1 MLSHPRRL
9 SLLSFQYL
17 VPGMTQLSHRKMTRS
32 AQGARIRRCLAP
44 TSGTVPLLPSA
55 RGRQR
60 RYCSP
65 ARRVFD
71 ERGQPLAPGLFPLGA
86 DDPPDSGLP
95 VPGRLGLEEAP
106 GSLVGAELPL
116 ERGAKFGRVPLLV
129 RVHSSPFALLEH
141 FEPRSAHQPQT
152 CEFPHA
158 FDVHGTPYA
167 ARLPRRKPDRIAP
180 AVDAPA
186 NAIDPAV
193 TQRRVDRFRPRQAR
207 FTRAPLVES
216 NPEFGGF
223 LVMLLKPSTEFRGI
237 RKETRGHA

>member
-1 MLSHPRRL
+1 
-9 SLLSFQYL
+9 
-17 VPGMTQLSHRKMTRS
+17 
-32 AQGARIRRCLAP
+32 P

-71 ERGQPLAPGLFPLGA
+71 ERGQPLAPGLFPLRA

-95 VPGRLGLEEAP
+95 VPGRLGLEKAP

-141 FEPRSAHQPQT
+141 FKPRRVHQSQT
-152 CEFPHA
+152 REFPHA
-158 FDVHGTPYA
+158 FDVYGAPYA
-167 ARLPRRKPDRIAP
+167 ARFPRSKPNHISP
-180 AVDAPA
+180 AVDALA
-186 NAIDPAV
+186 NAINPAV
-193 TQRRVDRFRPRQAR
+193 TQRRVDRFRPRHAR
-207 FTRAPLVES
+207 FTRTSLVES
-216 NPEFGGF
+216 NPEFTDF
-223 LVMLLKPSTEFRGI
+223 IVVLFEPFAEFRSI
-237 RKETRGHA
+237 RKETRRHV